1 MKITKD
7 KSNIIGFGLGYD
19 SKCKE
24 ILIHFFNQ
32 DITIK
37 L

>member
-1 MKITKD
+1 MNITKE
-7 KSNIIGFGLGYD
+7 KSNVIGFGLGYD
-19 SKCKE
+19 TKYKE

>member
-1 MKITKD
+1 MNITKE
-7 KSNIIGFGLGYD
+7 KSNIIGFGIGYD
-19 SKCKE
+19 TKDKE
-24 ILIHFFNQ
+24 ILIHFFNK